1 MNNREIIARRVAQ
14 EFEDGDF
21 VNLGI
26 GIPTLSTAYLPEG
39 VNVVLHSENGHYN
52 FGPLT
57 CEEDKDPDSINA
69 SGELCVVR
77 NGGVFFDSTVSFDII
92 RGGFIDKTVL
102 GALQVDQE
110 GNLANWKIPG
120 RVVPGI
126 GGGMDLVVGAKK
138 VIIAMEY
145 TAKGEK
151 KILKKCTIPMT
162 ATGEVDMIITEKAV
176 FERENGVLVLK
187 ETYPG
192 VTVEEIR
199 ELTEAGFTVDEN
211 LKTMSI

>member
-14 EFEDGDF
+14 EFKDGDF

-39 VNVVLHSENGHYN
+39 VNVILHSENGHYN

-77 NGGVFFDSTVSFDII
+77 NGGVFFDSTVSFGII
-92 RGGFIDKTVL
+92 RGGYLDKTVL
-102 GALQVDQE
+102 GALQVD
-110 GNLANWKIPG
+110 
-120 RVVPGI
+120 
-126 GGGMDLVVGAKK
+126 
-138 VIIAMEY
+138 

-151 KILKKCTIPMT
+151 KILKKSTIPLT
-162 ATGEVDMIITEKAV
+162 ATGEVDMIVTEKAV
-176 FERENGVLVLK
+176 FERENGGLVLK

-199 ELTEAGFTVDEN
+199 ELTEADFTVDEN
-211 LKTMSI
+211 LKTMNI